1 MANITITST
10 VNSFTV
16 VAGNINYKKVIG
28 TNEVTIRR
36 DAIKKV
42 YYSFEDNYVCVEI
55 DGVKDFLVAP
65 TTLFKTV
72 NGELQ
77 PLNVI
82 VDSIDGVAL
91 TTLEIIKSEFSKL
104 MQS

>member
-10 VNSFTV
+10 AHSFTV
-16 VAGNINYKKVIG
+16 NAGNASYKKAIG
-28 TNEVTIRR
+28 TTEVTIRR

-42 YYSFEDNYVCVEI
+42 YYSFEDTYVCVEI
-55 DGVKDFLVAP
+55 DGIKDFLVAP

-77 PLNVI
+77 PLNVV

-91 TTLEIIKSEFSKL
+91 TTLEIIKAEFSKL
-104 MQS
+104 MVS